1 MRHYGPV
8 TWDDPTN
15 GRPFNIER
23 RAIGSTN
30 EMDWVDHSACFDAAL
45 DAQTNTMV
53 NLSPNLA
60 LPLQSG
66 FEYRVVLRHIADNSG
81 NPFVLRSNVF
91 GTPEVA
97 AHATEYIFDVG
108 TLSLGDANDDGI
120 VNSQD
125 DTTIL
130 GILAGGGAGPCLF
143 LGDADRDGDVDLDDR
158 NAVFANLGKEFDGC
172 NGECPG
178 GCGGGGG
185 GGGPPGDGEIGSESL
200 TTEPTCDRTMAD
212 AIEMLGFDN
221 PGQFAIWF
229 GGLTAEEQDLV
240 ITSLDAWI
248 NCER

>member
-1 MRHYGPV
+1 MPKRHV
-8 TWDDPTN
+8 A
-15 GRPFNIER
+15 F
-23 RAIGSTN
+23 
-30 EMDWVDHSACFDAAL
+30 L
-45 DAQTNTMV
+45 DARGDGRGYHETVIDEAGEFAAFPARPSHRRKPQAPGG
-53 NLSPNLA
+53 LHA
-60 LPLQSG
+60 LQDIRG
-66 FEYRVVLRHIADNSG
+66 IA
-81 NPFVLRSNVF
+81 
-91 GTPEVA
+91 
-97 AHATEYIFDVG
+97 
-108 TLSLGDANDDGI
+108 
-120 VNSQD
+120 
-125 DTTIL
+125 
-130 GILAGGGAGPCLF
+130 AG
-143 LGDADRDGDVDLDDR
+143 ADRDGDVDLDDR